1 MKRLFYTISSLVL
14 LCASAQAQESVY
26 PAKEYKGK
34 LYITNGTVHVGNGTV
49 MENATV
55 EVNNGKIVKVGTGI
69 AIPADDVKVFDA
81 KGKHVYPGLILP
93 NSDLGL
99 TEIGAG
105 VRASNDVSEIGD
117 FNTNVRSITA
127 YNADSRVINV
137 LKGNGI

>member
-49 MENATV
+49 LENATV

-69 AIPADDVKVFDA
+69 AVPADDVKVLS
-81 KGKHVYPGLILP
+81 LIH
-93 NSDLGL
+93 
-99 TEIGAG
+99 I
-105 VRASNDVSEIGD
+105 
-117 FNTNVRSITA
+117 
-127 YNADSRVINV
+127 
-137 LKGNGI
+137 